1 MSDVFHSATALSRGD
16 GLAELVAPFGSRAA
30 DRVSRAIAGCPVHR
44 ATPLLRLT
52 DLARE
57 WGVREIFV
65 KDERARLGLRSFKA
79 IGGAYAVLCIAARAV
94 SQRLGA
100 TSIGD
105 LLREPRPVFPEA
117 TFTAATAGNH
127 GCSVAAGAR
136 LVGARCRIF
145 VPDGV
150 PAEQLRA
157 IAEQGAEIV
166 PVAGGYEDALQACS
180 GAAEQNGWI
189 AVPDCASEPHDATV
203 AFVMEGYTLIAAELL
218 DAGAAPTHAFLQ
230 AGVGGMAAAIGAHFA
245 AVLGERAP
253 TLVVVEP
260 ETAACLQASARA
272 DRAVEIRRGA
282 GTNMGRLECYAP
294 SAAAWPLLRA
304 LASAYA
310 TVTDAQ
316 AQAAC
321 ELLARHQLATTPSG
335 AAGLAGLGSILE
347 SPADRDRLGLG
358 KESDV
363 VLIVTE
369 APLREPI
376 G

>member
-1 MSDVFHSATALSRGD
+1 MSAVFHSTTALSRGD
-16 GLAELVAPFGSRAA
+16 GLAELVEPFGSRAA
-30 DRVSRAIAGCPVHR
+30 ARVSRAIAGCPVHR

-127 GCSVAAGAR
+127 GCRWRPARASLAPGVGYSFRTACRPNNCAQLPSRAPRSFRWPAATR
-136 LVGARCRIF
+136 MLC
-145 VPDGV
+145 
-150 PAEQLRA
+150 
-157 IAEQGAEIV
+157 
-166 PVAGGYEDALQACS
+166 ACS

-189 AVPDCASEPHDATV
+189 AVPDCAIEPYDATV

-230 AGVGGMAAAIGAHFA
+230 AGVA
-245 AVLGERAP
+245 EWRRP
-253 TLVVVEP
+253 
-260 ETAACLQASARA
+260 SAR
-272 DRAVEIRRGA
+272 
-282 GTNMGRLECYAP
+282 T
-294 SAAAWPLLRA
+294 SLR
-304 LASAYA
+304 
-310 TVTDAQ
+310 
-316 AQAAC
+316 C
-321 ELLARHQLATTPSG
+321 
-335 AAGLAGLGSILE
+335 
-347 SPADRDRLGLG
+347 
-358 KESDV
+358 
-363 VLIVTE
+363 
-369 APLREPI
+369 
-376 G
+376 